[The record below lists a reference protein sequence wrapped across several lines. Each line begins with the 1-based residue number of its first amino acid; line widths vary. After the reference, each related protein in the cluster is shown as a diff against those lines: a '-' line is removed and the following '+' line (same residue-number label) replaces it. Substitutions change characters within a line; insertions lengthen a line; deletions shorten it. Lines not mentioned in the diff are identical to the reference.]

1 MQSKWNELRARDAIE
16 TYAEKG
22 VSEDL
27 ALRVYTTR
35 LLGRDPLLVLHGGG
49 NTSVKTRATDDLG
62 VEHEVIAVKGSGW
75 DMADIEPQGLPTVK
89 LEPLRKL
96 RALSAL
102 SDEAMVNVQRLNLLD
117 AGAPNPSVETLLH
130 AFLPHKF
137 IDHTHAAAVLSLV
150 DQPDGEALAR
160 EVYDG
165 RMGIVPYIAP
175 GFGLAKAAAEIFE
188 NNPDVEGLIL
198 HKHGIFTFGATA
210 REAYERMIEMVS
222 LAEARLRQGRPVVFQ
237 SRDLAGELA
246 EVAEVAPIIRGAVAL
261 PADKPGGEPTRF
273 VMTFRTGPEILCYV
287 NGAELAEYSQRGV
300 VTPDHIIRT
309 KNTPLV
315 LSPPEPGKLDDFA
328 REVQEKVAA
337 FAASY
342 DAYFGRENERVGG
355 IKSKLDSAP
364 RVVLVPGLGLFGIGR
379 TAKDAD
385 MAADLAENTVRVVTD
400 AEGIGRYEPLPESDL
415 FELEYWS
422 LEQAKLKGA
431 VVKPLT
437 GQVALVTGAGAIGTA
452 TAKALAADGAAV
464 AILDIDGALAE
475 KAAKP
480 IKGLGFE
487 CDVTKPAEVRDAF
500 AKDLRALR
508 RRGHRRVECRRS
520 LAGPHRRCV
529 GRAAAPELRAQ
540 FLRPSDRGE
549 GGGAHHAE
557 AGHRRRAPVQ
567 SLQAGGEPRRQFRAL
582 RPAQGR
588 RHAAHAPIR
597 ARLWPGPHPLER
609 RQRRSDPERSPHR
622 RHDQGALCR
631 ARAVGG
637 GIYERQPARRGGPRR
652 GRGAVLRVPG
662 QVVQNHRPYRD
673 GGRRQHR
680 RCAALRLTSSHQKS
694 SWPGLSRPSTY

>member
-1 MQSKWNELRARDAIE
+1 MQSKWNELRARDTIE

-49 NTSVKTRATDDLG
+49 NTSVKTRAKDDLSN
-62 VEHEVIAVKGSGW
+62 EHEVIAVKGSGW
-75 DMADIEPQGLPTVK
+75 DMADIEPQGLPAVK

-96 RALSAL
+96 RARDAL
-102 SDEAMVNVQRLNLLD
+102 SDEVMVNVQRLNLLD

-175 GFGLAKAAAEIFE
+175 GFGLAKAAAEIYE
-188 NNPDVEGLIL
+188 QNSGVEGLIL

-237 SRDLAGELA
+237 PRDLAAELA

-261 PADKPGGEPTRF
+261 PAEKQGGEPTRF
-273 VMTFRTGPEILCYV
+273 VMTFRTGPEILSYV
-287 NGAELAEYSQRGV
+287 NGTELADYSQRGV

-315 LSPPEPGKLDDFA
+315 LPPPEPGKLEDFA
-328 REVQEKVAA
+328 RHVQDAVQE
-337 FAASY
+337 FNDRY
-342 DAYFGRENERVGG
+342 DAYFGRENERAGNT
-355 IKSKLDSAP
+355 KTKLDSGP

-379 TAKDAD
+379 TPKDAD

-437 GQVALVTGAGAIGTA
+437 GQVALITGAGAIGTA
-452 TAKALAADGAAV
+452 TAKALAAEGAAV

-480 IKGLGFE
+480 IKGLGFKS
-487 CDVTKPAEVRDAF
+487 DVTKPAEVRDAF
-500 AKDLRALR
+500 AKTCESFGGVDIVVSNAGAAWQGRIGDVSDELLRQSFELNFFAHQTVAKEAVRIMLKQGTGGALLFYLSKQAVNP
-508 RRGHRRVECRRS
+508 G
-520 LAGPHRRCV
+520 ANFGPYGLPNMHSTMARTASARTASMPIAS
-529 GRAAAPELRAQ
+529 AAA
-540 FLRPSDRGE
+540 S
-549 GGGAHHAE
+549 
-557 AGHRRRAPVQ
+557 
-567 SLQAGGEPRRQFRAL
+567 
-582 RPAQGR
+582 
-588 RHAAHAPIR
+588 
-597 ARLWPGPHPLER
+597 
-609 RQRRSDPERSPHR
+609 
-622 RHDQGALCR
+622 
-631 ARAVGG
+631 
-637 GIYERQPARRGGPRR
+637 
-652 GRGAVLRVPG
+652 
-662 QVVQNHRPYRD
+662 
-673 GGRRQHR
+673 
-680 RCAALRLTSSHQKS
+680 
-694 SWPGLSRPSTY
+694 